1 MENRKNAQTGT
12 TIRSAVINQAISY
25 IFEHMDE
32 DITVEDVA
40 HHCAYSKYHLTR
52 MFKEDTGETLYHFIK
67 SVRLERSAWR
77 LKVEKEK
84 SITEIGEEYGYSSSN
99 FATAFKKHLDLSPA
113 AFRKS
118 SEQIVEESSFS
129 HGITLD
135 QLDEAEKLITIENLQ
150 GFMVVYERKRG
161 NYHNLSDEWCE
172 FIDKYEYLATKDT
185 LYIDCTIDDPSSTD
199 EDNCMYEL
207 CQTISPTHPV
217 LKEHTDILTHHF
229 EGGKHAIY
237 HFKGFPQFLFM
248 VYQEI
253 FCRWLSRTGN
263 QMDER
268 PVLDIYRD
276 AHEALRKYA
285 HAFYQYAMDNP
296 GIFEAMLWYNK
307 YKSEELIKATEKVY
321 TFFFAQTD
329 KLHIDREV
337 ANHLLRTYRAFLEG
351 FLLLVIHDSFGNPI
365 SIEESFAL
373 SLDVLISGMK
383 QYET

>member
-52 MFKEDTGETLYHFIK
+52 MFKEDTGEALYHFIK
-67 SVRLERSAWR
+67 RVRLERSAWR

-84 SITEIGEEYGYSSSN
+84 SITEIGEGYGYSSSN
-99 FATAFKKHLDLSPA
+99 FATAFKKHLELSPT
-113 AFRKS
+113 AFREI

-150 GFMVVYERKRG
+150 GVMVVYERKRG
-161 NYHNLSDEWCE
+161 NYHNLSDEWCV

-185 LYIDCTIDDPSSTD
+185 LYIDCTIDDPSITD

-207 CQTISPTHPV
+207 CQTILPTHPA
-217 LKEHTDILTHHF
+217 LKEHADILMHHF
-229 EGGKHAIY
+229 EGGKYAIY

-268 PVLDIYRD
+268 PVLDIYR
-276 AHEALRKYA
+276 
-285 HAFYQYAMDNP
+285 
-296 GIFEAMLWYNK
+296 
-307 YKSEELIKATEKVY
+307 KV
-321 TFFFAQTD
+321 
-329 KLHIDREV
+329 REDG
-337 ANHLLRTYRAFLEG
+337 YME
-351 FLLLVIHDSFGNPI
+351 
-365 SIEESFAL
+365 
-373 SLDVLISGMK
+373 
-383 QYET
+383 